1 MIRRLRRTATNRVG
15 RALAALAIAGCS
27 APSQAQHRWLC
38 GEAFAIDLQS
48 GESATSRSPVEDF
61 VVHTIHAPSGI
72 LAVYEG
78 NAPQPYDELIRTGLQ
93 WPQMIAIHDNRNSS
107 AADRGRFRDRL
118 LIGTAREAACPRAR
132 HQS

>member
-1 MIRRLRRTATNRVG
+1 VVNRAG
-15 RALAALAIAGCS
+15 RALAALAVAGCG

-61 VVHTIHAPSGI
+61 VVHTIDTPTGI
-72 LAVYEG
+72 VVVYEG
-78 NAPQPYDELIRTGLQ
+78 NAPQPSDELIRTGLQ
-93 WPQMIAIHDNRNSS
+93 WPQMIAIHDNRNPS

-118 LIGTAREAACPRAR
+118 LIGSAREAMCPRAR
-132 HQS
+132 QQS